1 MCPFFWSKPYNRLL
15 SEKHL
20 TISPCNN
27 LLKIIKFPIT
37 IAELL
42 IRSKYKIHCLERSV
56 VSFFCFAAYSH
67 YNQIFQVK
75 MHLNN
80 KTLFF
85 FIERIQYQN
94 VLEVRETLILRN
106 IAEVRTMTVFQLY
119 SEVSALF
126 SLDLSQLSYEKKKAY
141 MSCLIRL
148 RI

>member
-1 MCPFFWSKPYNRLL
+1 MRGRVGGAIYRITAAQHSSIKCIPLVRASLPLYVYMCPFFWSKPYYRLL

-27 LLKIIKFPIT
+27 LLSLIKFPIT

-56 VSFFCFAAYSH
+56 VSFFCFADYSH

-80 KTLFF
+80 KTLFLF
-85 FIERIQYQN
+85 RKDSI
-94 VLEVRETLILRN
+94 
-106 IAEVRTMTVFQLY
+106 
-119 SEVSALF
+119 SE
-126 SLDLSQLSYEKKKAY
+126 
-141 MSCLIRL
+141 CT
-148 RI
+148 